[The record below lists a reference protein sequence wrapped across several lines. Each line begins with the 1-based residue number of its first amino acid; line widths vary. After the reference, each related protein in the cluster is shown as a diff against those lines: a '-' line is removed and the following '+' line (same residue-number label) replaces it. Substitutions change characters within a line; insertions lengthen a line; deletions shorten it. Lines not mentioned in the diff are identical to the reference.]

1 MKPSN
6 TEKKRQIG
14 IRAKIFGCFLLFLFL
29 ALSILWFAQII
40 LFKTL
45 YKDIKVNELSSTAKY
60 VLSETD
66 TVGFYSNLA
75 DAAAKNL
82 ICAQV
87 TDEYGDSVYSAE
99 NNTYCAIH
107 HLPSS
112 IRYDLIRSTDD
123 KYSGTA
129 LYSVVLNPVTSDY
142 DVRYVT
148 NSYTLP
154 ESSDAI
160 YVERFSHNGEILY
173 LFLDSQIEPVGTVTK
188 AMASLLIVIGALL
201 VFLALIVAKY
211 VSGVIAGP
219 ISEMNKAAKSLSKG
233 KYTPVDCGTKEISE
247 LNDTLI
253 KAAHDLNTVERMRTE
268 LIANISH
275 DLRTPLTLIKGYAE
289 VMMDIPDE
297 MNAENLKTIADEADR
312 LSSLVNDMLDIS
324 KIESGNSSPKLSLFC
339 LTDTVRRCVGSYEK
353 FTKHGGYRIL
363 FSADARV
370 YVTADESMIVQA
382 LCNLINN
389 AMTYTGSDK
398 SVDIKQS
405 VTGNMVRIEVTDTG
419 EGIEP
424 GKLKLIWDRY
434 YKVDSEHKRAAVG
447 TGLGLS
453 IVRSIITMHNGNYGV
468 RSTLGQG
475 STFWFELPVS
485 ELTGKDD
492 AGTQDANTQDANT
505 Q

>member
-1 MKPSN
+1 M
-6 TEKKRQIG
+6 
-14 IRAKIFGCFLLFLFL
+14 
-29 ALSILWFAQII
+29 
-40 LFKTL
+40 
-45 YKDIKVNELSSTAKY
+45 
-60 VLSETD
+60 
-66 TVGFYSNLA
+66 
-75 DAAAKNL
+75 
-82 ICAQV
+82 
-87 TDEYGDSVYSAE
+87 
-99 NNTYCAIH
+99 
-107 HLPSS
+107 
-112 IRYDLIRSTDD
+112 
-123 KYSGTA
+123 
-129 LYSVVLNPVTSDY
+129 
-142 DVRYVT
+142 
-148 NSYTLP
+148 
-154 ESSDAI
+154 
-160 YVERFSHNGEILY
+160 
-173 LFLDSQIEPVGTVTK
+173 TK

-219 ISEMNKAAKSLSKG
+219 ISEMNKAAKGLSKG

-492 AGTQDANTQDANT
+492 AGTQDANTQ
-505 Q
+505 